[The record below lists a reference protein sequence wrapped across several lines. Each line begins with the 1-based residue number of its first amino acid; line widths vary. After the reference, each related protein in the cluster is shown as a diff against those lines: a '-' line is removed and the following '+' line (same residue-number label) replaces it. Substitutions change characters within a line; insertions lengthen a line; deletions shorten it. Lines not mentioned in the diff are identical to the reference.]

1 MAQERE
7 KQVPKILIVDDEP
20 ATRALMRK
28 MLSGLSSPCEIVEAY
43 GGKHALQ
50 VIAALKPD
58 IVLLDIIM
66 PDMDGLGVLM
76 ELNRDPATRNTKVV
90 LVSIRAEERM
100 VQTGLVMGAA
110 DYISK
115 PFTQAQLVS
124 LVERLL
130 PP

>member
-1 MAQERE
+1 MAQDPGQQTR
-7 KQVPKILIVDDEP
+7 KILIVDDEP
-20 ATRALMRK
+20 DTRALMRA
-28 MLSGLSSPCEIVEAY
+28 MLAGLSSPCEIIEAY

-58 IVLLDIIM
+58 LVLLDIIM

-76 ELNRDPATRNTKVV
+76 ELKRDPATRNTKVV
-90 LVSIRAEERM
+90 LVTARAEERM

-115 PFTQAQLVS
+115 PFTQEQLVS